1 MRKRRI
7 ISFVFLVGMVVGVG
21 LRGASAQEVASPTT
35 DLILF
40 FSNADVPNS
49 AQQSAPDTLIV
60 TERSGEVRMRTWIDA
75 DQTVKSTLEIP
86 RTPVN
91 ATLTLTVKLISISEF
106 AIKGVIQFEDAQ
118 RSRLE
123 FESVGTGSFSEEAVI
138 IGGKPF
144 TFGGYVARITRA
156 TGQFEGMT
164 GSLTDNFWLDVSG
177 GTLDRAIG
185 YQFMVIRLTKR

>member
-1 MRKRRI
+1 MMRHTV
-7 ISFVFLVGMVVGVG
+7 SSLLLVGAIVGIG
-21 LRGASAQEVASPTT
+21 LRGVSAQEVSSPTT

-49 AQQSAPDTLIV
+49 AQQTAPDTLIV
-60 TERSGEVRMRTWIDA
+60 TERSGEVRMRTWIGA

-86 RTPVN
+86 RVPVN
-91 ATLTLTVKLISISEF
+91 ATLTLTVKLISITEF
-106 AIKGVIQFEDAQ
+106 AVSGVIQFADAQ
-118 RSRLE
+118 QSRLE
-123 FESVGTGSFSEEAVI
+123 FQSVGTGSFSEEAVI

-164 GSLTDNFWLDVSG
+164 GILTDNFWLDVSG
-177 GTLDRAIG
+177 GPLDRAIG
-185 YQFMVIRLTKR
+185 YQFIAIRLAKR